1 MYRYFTEEEFGQG
14 KCSPACSLSDM
25 SPIFMARLDEA
36 RHIAGVP
43 FVVNSAYRS
52 KQYEIE
58 KGRKGTSSHTKG
70 IAVDLA
76 CTSNFNRLL
85 IVESLIKVG
94 FRRIGIGK
102 TFIHVDNDSQKSPSI
117 WLY

>member
-1 MYRYFTEEEFGQG
+1 MYRYFTEEEFNEA
-14 KCSPACSLSDM
+14 KPRCSLSDM
-25 SPIFMARLDEA
+25 SPVFMAKLDEA

-52 KQYEIE
+52 KSYEVNV
-58 KGRKGTSSHTKG
+58 KGRAGTSSHTKG
-70 IAVDLA
+70 IAVDLS
-76 CTSNFNRLL
+76 CLSNFNRLL
-85 IVESLIKVG
+85 IVEALIKVG

-102 TFIHVDNDSQKSPSI
+102 TFIHVDNDASKSPSI